1 VGFFDQRMFTVL
13 IHQHMLLNM
22 IKLVIFN
29 WIMFHLILYTTIKHC
44 LHITLKMKK
53 NRISE
58 ASLKENIY
66 VQVNAAIILM
76 LGKVKLKLKHITAQ
90 SY

>member
-1 VGFFDQRMFTVL
+1 
-13 IHQHMLLNM
+13 
-22 IKLVIFN
+22 
-29 WIMFHLILYTTIKHC
+29 
-44 LHITLKMKK
+44 MKK